1 MTREPLD
8 PHSESLAKWEKLP
21 QNEPLRDA
29 LPPMTGGTRLAFA
42 FLFILAILVVVGL
55 LQGRLP

>member
-1 MTREPLD
+1 MTREPLE

-21 QNEPLRDA
+21 QNEPSRES
-29 LPPMTGGTRLAFA
+29 LPPMTGGIRLAFA
-42 FLFILAILVVVGL
+42 FLIILAILMIVGL